1 MPLPVYIIRQVV
13 PCQAILEQL
22 RIFLLFTFCFY
33 PLIVAKEIW
42 HCGRRPGGDRGQAG
56 GRKERRH

>member
-22 RIFLLFTFCFY
+22 RIFYFLLFTFI
-33 PLIVAKEIW
+33 L
-42 HCGRRPGGDRGQAG
+42 
-56 GRKERRH
+56 